1 MKIDVGAHVRT
12 RDGRHVGEVHRVVVD
27 LDDQAV
33 TAIVVLRGRW
43 LSRDVLVPLDFIDHA
58 DGREI
63 VLRLDDDQLDQ
74 LPDFA
79 YNEILAPPPTWTLAP
94 LYPDGAAVI
103 PIRQRKRLGRRQVD
117 ITPGTRVRGLDGDL
131 GKVDEVELDGTT
143 GELDAFWIREGG
155 VFAHDIRI
163 PVEWIEGADESGI
176 SLAAS
181 KVDIETGLG
190 PPTPT
195 ISSGPG

>member
-63 VLRLDDDQLDQ
+63 VLRLDEDQLDQ

-79 YNEILAPPPTWTLAP
+79 YNEILAPPPTWALAP

-117 ITPGTRVRGLDGDL
+117 IIPGTRVRGIDGDL

-155 VFAHDIRI
+155 VFAHGIRI
-163 PVEWIEGADESGI
+163 PVEWIERADESGI
-176 SLAAS
+176 FLAAT